1 MMPTLD
7 YQRRRGQLEDYFDR
21 TAVDA
26 WKRLTSD
33 APVSGIRATVRAGR
47 DRMRGVVLWGLAWDL
62 RGWRILDA
70 GCGTGALSIELARRG
85 AYVTAIDLSPNL
97 IGIAR
102 ERTPADLEGGRV
114 DFEVGDM
121 LSATAGDFDH
131 IVAMD
136 SLIHYPAN
144 EMLRVLEAFSSA
156 SRRSIHFTF
165 APRTPALTLMHAV
178 GRLFPR
184 SDRAPAIEPVSEAR
198 LSKLIAASFDLGPWR
213 AGSSERVVSGFYLS
227 HAMELVRR

>member
-1 MMPTLD
+1 MPTLD
-7 YQRRRGQLEDYFDR
+7 YQRRRSQLEDYFDR
-21 TAVDA
+21 TAVEA

-47 DRMRGVVLWGLAWDL
+47 DRMRGVLLSSLPRDI

-70 GCGTGALSIELARRG
+70 GCGTGAMSIELARRG
-85 AYVTAIDLSPNL
+85 AHVTAVDLSPNL

-102 ERTPADLEGGRV
+102 ERAPADLEGGRV

-121 LSATAGDFDH
+121 LTAAQGEFDH

-136 SLIHYPAN
+136 SLIHYPAT
-144 EMLRVLEAFSSA
+144 EMLRVLEAFSGA

-165 APRTPALTLMHAV
+165 APRTSALVAMHAV

-198 LSKLIAASFDLGPWR
+198 LRKLIDMSFDLAPWR
-213 AGSSERVVSGFYLS
+213 AGSNERVVSGFYLS